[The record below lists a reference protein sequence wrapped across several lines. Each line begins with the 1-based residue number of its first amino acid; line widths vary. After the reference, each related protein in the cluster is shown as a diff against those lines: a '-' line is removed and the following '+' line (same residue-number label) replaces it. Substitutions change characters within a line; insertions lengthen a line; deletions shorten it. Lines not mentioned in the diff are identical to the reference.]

1 MKKKTSE
8 IKDSTAAELHAK
20 GRDLRQEL
28 FNLRLQQAS
37 SQLEKP
43 SRRRTLR
50 KDIARVESYHEGSVP
65 LHTLRAEIDYGF
77 AEAFTVYGKL
87 GIKVWVCK
95 GEKKP
100 EKAKGPEARRAEA
113 EAAAAGAPI
122 GA

>member
-43 SRRRTLR
+43 SRMRTLR
-50 KDIARVESYHEGSVP
+50 KDIARVETQLSV
-65 LHTLRAEIDYGF
+65 LRN
-77 AEAFTVYGKL
+77 TN
-87 GIKVWVCK
+87 
-95 GEKKP
+95 
-100 EKAKGPEARRAEA
+100 KAA
-113 EAAAAGAPI
+113 
-122 GA
+122 